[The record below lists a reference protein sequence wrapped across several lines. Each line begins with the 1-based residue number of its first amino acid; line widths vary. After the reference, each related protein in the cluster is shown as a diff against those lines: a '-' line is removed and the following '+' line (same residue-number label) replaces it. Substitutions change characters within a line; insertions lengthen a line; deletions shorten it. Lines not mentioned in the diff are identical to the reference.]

1 MSSLINLVRTL
12 LFPAILLIVAYA
24 LITILAESF
33 RLYSVTTLNVVSGII
48 AITLGTGLAVAGAM
62 ANDSGKGGFFINT
75 FQMMS
80 LSYPLIYFIGLVASI
95 SVLYSNFENKEEI
108 AIWLASM
115 SLIWLLLLGLI
126 IVVAI
131 VEGKI
136 DRYHRDRERE
146 KELKNQKKPYL
157 IHLPH
162 CGTIIPDEY
171 KADYLLSPNKLEE
184 NIFQYA
190 DLYTDELFES
200 LLTRFGGVKNK
211 YSRLFIDPERFFD
224 DKQESMSRLGLG
236 WFYEKAI
243 LEETPL
249 RSTKNKG
256 AIAEYYREHHKELND
271 KTQEK
276 LDLYGKCTVIDC
288 HSFSNE
294 RYWFHDKN
302 IELPDICIGYDEDHV
317 DMDLVEMLKKEFQ
330 FYNVSINSPYS
341 GSMMPSRFNSNDN
354 VKSVMIEINKKLY
367 LDSENKKPD
376 KFFQICFILEMLMNR
391 LIFEE
396 NYRAEEF

>member
-1 MSSLINLVRTL
+1 M
-12 LFPAILLIVAYA
+12 
-24 LITILAESF
+24 
-33 RLYSVTTLNVVSGII
+33 
-48 AITLGTGLAVAGAM
+48 TLGTGLAVVGAM

-80 LSYPLIYFIGLVASI
+80 LSYPLVYLIGLVASI
-95 SVLYSNFENKEEI
+95 SVLYSDFESKEEI

-115 SLIWLLLLGLI
+115 NLIWLLLLGLM

-131 VEGKI
+131 AEGEISRK
-136 DRYHRDRERE
+136 HRDRQRE
-146 KELKNQKKPYL
+146 KELQNQKKPYL

-162 CGTIIPDEY
+162 CGTMIPDEY
-171 KADYLLSPNKLEE
+171 RSDYFLGPKELEE

-200 LLTRFGGVKNK
+200 LLNRFGGVKSK
-211 YSRLFIDPERFFD
+211 YSRLFFDPERFFD
-224 DKQESMSRLGLG
+224 DQQESMSRLGLG

-249 RSTKNKG
+249 RSTKNKE

-276 LDLYGKCTVIDC
+276 LDLYGKCTIIDC

-294 RYWFHDKN
+294 RYWFHDQSMG
-302 IELPDICIGYDEDHV
+302 LPDICIGYDEDHV
-317 DMDLVEMLKKEFQ
+317 DMQLVEILKEEFQ
-330 FYNVSINSPYS
+330 SYNISINSPYS
-341 GSMMPSRFNSNDN
+341 GSLVPTRFYKKDKN
-354 VKSVMIEINKKLY
+354 VKSVMIEINKRLY
-367 LDSENKKPD
+367 LDADNNKSD
-376 KFFQICFILEMLMNR
+376 EFDMICNILEQVLLR

-396 NYRAEEF
+396 NYRVEEF